1 MYSAHNFLPMMSSV
15 STASRIIDRVA
26 DIVDMVLHVC
36 WHFAL
41 FLAYGLC
48 WAAVT
53 GVLLLKELIAAV
65 RNSRHC
71 SWKTWKMPLTV
82 FACCAFAFCMGLH
95 IGYDKAFEG
104 STANELKSYSAGEGN
119 ANNDP
124 ALTRTTNQRRAPRS
138 ILELMGEATKERR
151 KVHSLL
157 REEYGS
163 YYGSIF
169 DKALL
174 RRIFVS
180 GEEAR
185 KRLVRR
191 VMMKIL
197 AAQLQ
202 PDEYT
207 RFTWATA
214 GDSAAAGHG
223 NRSGQSYTTVM
234 EMTVRD
240 AFSSV
245 GVNFISR
252 NHGMR
257 GTVSTP
263 ELAFCNEAVYG
274 KDVDVLN
281 WDFTVTEARDAHRSM
296 LWTARAAVHAGNP
309 IMFMQDSPTAA
320 GRWDLVS
327 RLEDYGLA
335 PFLMDTDALG
345 LLQGILPDLMDK
357 SVNQEE
363 IPPPLR
369 HFVCD
374 GAYEGVGVCE
384 DVPPHFV
391 CGKASGIECRNARYN
406 IDSNCQDDRFN
417 TIWNPGWRMH
427 LLKGRLLGAFLLDVL
442 VDAIIEVDSL
452 DNPQMGAE
460 KIGYRQGNYKNLLSF
475 LQQKESVDKFL
486 FETAHVSVMDAWQG
500 SGNLPEDVLAK
511 GSSVCR
517 TALIPAQQRLDLER
531 DGGLPYGNIISTNNT
546 LALAFNPR
554 DSHRCEG
561 HAMDARDFFFLP
573 QGSSSLTRFPGSAE
587 LDLYISDRAIRKTM
601 TEALIM
607 LCMSVCVADNCQE
620 ASLDPESG
628 ITIAVDGRQ
637 VTGSVFFDNCHFL
650 QGDNGRLTWTTLQRN
665 NPSFDLE
672 ISLGDKSQGSL
683 QVTSMAA
690 IFPPK
695 A

>member
-1 MYSAHNFLPMMSSV
+1 M
-15 STASRIIDRVA
+15 
-26 DIVDMVLHVC
+26 
-36 WHFAL
+36 
-41 FLAYGLC
+41 
-48 WAAVT
+48 
-53 GVLLLKELIAAV
+53 
-65 RNSRHC
+65 
-71 SWKTWKMPLTV
+71 
-82 FACCAFAFCMGLH
+82 FACVAFAFCMGLH

-104 STANELKSYSAGEGN
+104 STANELKSYSVGEGN
-119 ANNDP
+119 INSGNDP
-124 ALTRTTNQRRAPRS
+124 AATRPANPRRASRS

-151 KVHSLL
+151 RVHSLL

-169 DKALL
+169 DKGLL
-174 RRIFVS
+174 GRIFVS

-185 KRLVRR
+185 KRLIRR

-197 AAQLQ
+197 SAQLQ
-202 PDEYT
+202 PDEFT

-223 NRSGQSYTTVM
+223 NRSGQSYTTVL

-257 GTVSTP
+257 GMISTP

-281 WDFTVTEARDAHRSM
+281 WDFTVTEAKDAHRTM
-296 LWTARAAVHAGNP
+296 LWAARAAVHPRKP
-309 IMFMQDSPTAA
+309 IMFMQDSPKS
-320 GRWDLVS
+320 GRWDMVS
-327 RLEDYGLA
+327 RLEDNGVA
-335 PFLMDTDALG
+335 PFLMDVDALG
-345 LLQGILPDLMDK
+345 MLQRVLPDLMDK
-357 SVNQEE
+357 SINQEE

-374 GAYEGVGVCE
+374 GSYEGVGVCE
-384 DVPPHFV
+384 DAPPHFV
-391 CGKASGIECRNARYN
+391 CGKPSGIECRNARYN

-427 LLKGRLLGAFLLDVL
+427 LLKGRLLGTFLLDVL
-442 VDAIIEVDSL
+442 VDALIELDSL
-452 DNPQMGAE
+452 DNPEKGTE
-460 KIGYRQGNYKNLLSF
+460 KIGYGRGDYKNLLSF

-486 FETAHVSVMDAWQG
+486 FETAQVSVMDAWQG
-500 SGNLPEDVLAK
+500 SGNLPEDILSK

-517 TALIPAQQRLDLER
+517 TALLPAQQRLDLER
-531 DGGLPYGNIISTNNT
+531 DGGLPYGNILSTNNT

-554 DSHRCEG
+554 NSHRCEG

-587 LDLYISDRAIRKTM
+587 LDLYVSDRATRRTM

-607 LCMSVCVADNCQE
+607 LCMSVCVADNCQD

-628 ITIAVDGRQ
+628 IIVAVDGRL
-637 VTGSVFFDNCHFL
+637 VIGSVSFDNCHFL
-650 QGDNGRLTWTTLQRN
+650 QGDNGLTWTALQRN
-665 NPSFDLE
+665 EPSFDLE
-672 ISLGDKSQGSL
+672 ISLGDESQGAL
-683 QVTSMAA
+683 RVTSMAA
-690 IFPPK
+690 IFTLK
-695 A
+695 T